1 MEAMDSPRWTH
12 RRWEGCSK
20 QPGTLLGCPS
30 RVIVSLSYP
39 ACAVTET
46 EALMLAEK
54 TLLPLKQKLFGNLRQ
69 SSQLVLADLKS

>member
-1 MEAMDSPRWTH
+1 M
-12 RRWEGCSK
+12 
-20 QPGTLLGCPS
+20 
-30 RVIVSLSYP
+30 
-39 ACAVTET
+39 TET